1 MADINRKPRQRTAI
15 RPILRSLHNMNYAG
29 FVSGLR
35 ASPGCAML
43 AVTNRGTE
51 ALLPGLKRSGKS
63 SDIGKL
69 IPARS
74 AMVLFF
80 HCSFP
85 EHNSYRFA

>member
-1 MADINRKPRQRTAI
+1 
-15 RPILRSLHNMNYAG
+15 MNYAG

-35 ASPGCAML
+35 ASLLMRIRARRDERGRKPFCRL
-43 AVTNRGTE
+43 AE
-51 ALLPGLKRSGKS
+51 RSGKS

-69 IPARS
+69 IPGS